1 MFLKIGRNEYLVHTV
16 EEARFVY
23 NHARDEANEGASTFP
38 DGVLL
43 EDNTKIGIISY
54 NGRAWK
60 LDGSEY

>member
-1 MFLKIGRNEYLVHTV
+1 MFLKIGRTEHLVHTV
-16 EEARFVY
+16 EEARAVY

-38 DGVLL
+38 NGILL
-43 EDNTKIGIISY
+43 EGNTKIGTISY